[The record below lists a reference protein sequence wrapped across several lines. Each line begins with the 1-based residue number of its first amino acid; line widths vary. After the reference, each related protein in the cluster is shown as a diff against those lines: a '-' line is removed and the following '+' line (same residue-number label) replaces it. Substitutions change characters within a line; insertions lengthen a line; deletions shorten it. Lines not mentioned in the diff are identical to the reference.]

1 MTTEQTF
8 YSDDKGVRIT
18 GTRAIFGSTTYS
30 MANITSVTKGQEPA
44 KRTPGILVAI
54 VGIVLLL
61 GGLGIDGTELTI
73 AGILVLALGILLA
86 YRAKAKYHLQI
97 TSASGEFTP
106 VSSEDEKYIES
117 ITVAINEAMIRRG

>member
-1 MTTEQTF
+1 MSAEQTF
-8 YSDDKGVRIT
+8 YSDEEGVRIT

-30 MANITSVTKGQEPA
+30 MANITSVTRDQESA
-44 KRTPGILVAI
+44 KRTPGILVAVI
-54 VGIVLLL
+54 GIVPLL
-61 GGLGIDGTELTI
+61 GGLGMDETALTM
-73 AGILVLALGILLA
+73 AGILILALGVLLA
-86 YRAKAKYHLQI
+86 YRAKAEYHLQI

>member
-44 KRTPGILVAI
+44 KRTPGILVTLNSKFLSTSFI
-54 VGIVLLL
+54 S
-61 GGLGIDGTELTI
+61 
-73 AGILVLALGILLA
+73 
-86 YRAKAKYHLQI
+86 KY
-97 TSASGEFTP
+97 SRFF
-106 VSSEDEKYIES
+106 
-117 ITVAINEAMIRRG
+117 